1 MGGFPL
7 SKGLIFIVIS
17 MMSIGLSIPIGGVM
31 MEQFPVFIFSFI
43 TILIATIIL
52 VPFSK
57 ITENTKW
64 TKLGK
69 KNYFGM
75 FMQALLTVTLYTVF
89 QLYGL
94 TYASVISV
102 GIITSIT
109 PAVVLILS
117 LFLLRER
124 LSLKKSFAVGLA
136 IVAVLVMEL
145 SGVQGGGENSILGI
159 VFMLSAVVSLALFFV
174 YAKKFSVKLPPFTL
188 AAGLCLF
195 GAMQTFP
202 MAIYELTTIDL
213 ALFTEGGTWLGII
226 LFALTGWIIAYCFTF
241 LALPKINA
249 STAGMATAVIPI
261 VATAGAILFLG
272 EALRVA
278 DMIGL
283 VLVVASII
291 IAESQE
297 RSVKSTVDEGLVMN
311 NVKAK

>member
-1 MGGFPL
+1 
-7 SKGLIFIVIS
+7 

-31 MEQFPVFIFSFI
+31 MEQFPVFLFTFI

-69 KNYFGM
+69 KNYYGM

-117 LFLLRER
+117 LVFLRER
-124 LSLKKSFAVGLA
+124 LSLKKSLAVVLA
-136 IVAVLVMEL
+136 IVAVLIMEL
-145 SGVQGGGENSILGI
+145 SGVQGVGGSSVLGI
-159 VFMLSAVVSLALFFV
+159 IFMLSAVVSLSLFFI
-174 YAKKFSVKLPPFTL
+174 YAKKFSVKLPPYTL
-188 AAGLCLF
+188 TAGLCLF
-195 GAMQTFP
+195 GTLQTLP
-202 MAIYELTTIDL
+202 LAIYELTTIDL
-213 ALFTEGGTWLGII
+213 TLFTEGATWLGIMF
-226 LFALTGWIIAYCFTF
+226 FAFTAWIFAYCFTF
-241 LALPKINA
+241 LAFPRINA

-261 VATAGAILFLG
+261 VATVSAVLFLG
-272 EALRVA
+272 ETFRVV

-283 VLVVASII
+283 ALVVASIL

-297 RSVKSTVDEGLVMN
+297 KSKEPAVDEKLAIN
-311 NVKAK
+311 NVNAK

>member
-1 MGGFPL
+1 M
-7 SKGLIFIVIS
+7 SKGLLFIVIS

-31 MEQFPVFIFSFI
+31 MEQFPVFIFTFI

-57 ITENTKW
+57 VTENTKW

-69 KNYFGM
+69 RNYFGM

-124 LSLKKSFAVGLA
+124 LSLKKSFAVALA
-136 IVAVLVMEL
+136 IAAVLIMEL
-145 SGVQGGGENSILGI
+145 TGVEGGGESGVLGI
-159 VFMLSAVVSLALFFV
+159 VFMLAAVVSLSLFFI
-174 YAKKFSVKLPPFTL
+174 YAKKFSVELPPYTL

-195 GAMQTFP
+195 GSLQTLP

-213 ALFTEGGTWLGII
+213 SLFSDGGTWLGII
-226 LFALTGWIIAYCFTF
+226 LFALTAWVFSYTFTY
-241 LALPKINA
+241 LAFPRINA

-261 VATAGAILFLG
+261 VATVTAVVFLG
-272 EALRVA
+272 ETFRIV

-283 VLVVASII
+283 ILVVASIL

-297 RSVKSTVDEGLVMN
+297 KSAESVPEEELVSN
-311 NVKAK
+311 EVKVK

>member
-1 MGGFPL
+1 M
-7 SKGLIFIVIS
+7 SKGLLFIIIS

-31 MEQFPVFIFSFI
+31 MEELPVFLFTFI
-43 TILIATIIL
+43 TILIATLIL
-52 VPFSK
+52 IPFATVVEK
-57 ITENTKW
+57 TKW

-69 KNYFGM
+69 KNYFGI

-117 LFLLRER
+117 LLLLRER
-124 LSLKKSFAVGLA
+124 LNVRKSSAVVLA
-136 IVAVLVMEL
+136 IVAVLIMEL
-145 SGVQGGGENSILGI
+145 SGAESGGESSILGI
-159 VFMLSAVVSLALFFV
+159 VFMLLAVISLSLFFI

-188 AAGLCLF
+188 TAGLCLF
-195 GAMQTFP
+195 GTLQTLP
-202 MAIYELTTIDL
+202 MAMYELTTIDL
-213 ALFTEGGTWLGII
+213 AIFNEGLTWLWII
-226 LFALTGWIIAYCFTF
+226 LYGFTAWVFAYSFTF
-241 LALPKINA
+241 LAFPRINA

-261 VATAGAILFLG
+261 VATVSAVVFLG
-272 EALRVA
+272 ETFRIV

-283 VLVVASII
+283 ILVVASII

-297 RSVKSTVDEGLVMN
+297 KTPEPVPDVELASNNLEVK
-311 NVKAK
+311 

>member
-1 MGGFPL
+1 M
-7 SKGLIFIVIS
+7 SKGLLFIVIS

-31 MEQFPVFIFSFI
+31 MEQFPVFIFTFI

-64 TKLGK
+64 MKLGK
-69 KNYFGM
+69 RNYFSM
-75 FMQALLTVTLYTVF
+75 FMMALLTVTMYTVF

-124 LSLKKSFAVGLA
+124 LSLKKSFAVALA
-136 IVAVLVMEL
+136 IVAVLIMEL
-145 SGVQGGGENSILGI
+145 SGVEGGGESGILGI
-159 VFMLSAVVSLALFFV
+159 VFMLAAVVSLSLFFI
-174 YAKKFSVKLPPFTL
+174 YAKKFSIELPPYTL
-188 AAGLCLF
+188 TAGLCLF
-195 GAMQTFP
+195 GTLQTLP

-213 ALFTEGGTWLGII
+213 SLFSEGGTWLGII
-226 LFALTGWIIAYCFTF
+226 LYTFTAWVFAYCFTY
-241 LALPKINA
+241 LAFPRINA
-249 STAGMATAVIPI
+249 SIAGMATAVIPI
-261 VATAGAILFLG
+261 VATVCAVLFLG
-272 EALRVA
+272 ETFHVTDL
-278 DMIGL
+278 IGL
-283 VLVVASII
+283 ILVVASIL
-291 IAESQE
+291 IAESQG
-297 RSVKSTVDEGLVMN
+297 KSSKSPADTELVTN